1 MKAEIR
7 SLYSLHLEDKLI
19 NYWPDDVSNFGTWI
33 RAYIGP
39 QGEAGSEAFD
49 IHVCTPEWLKAQ
61 CAALGP
67 TWGRHMLIVDAYS
80 YDAIKAI
87 IEGYIVNS
95 ESDCWSTVAAKLSRI
110 GAWEFEDYQ
119 S

>member
-1 MKAEIR
+1 
-7 SLYSLHLEDKLI
+7 
-19 NYWPDDVSNFGTWI
+19 
-33 RAYIGP
+33 
-39 QGEAGSEAFD
+39 
-49 IHVCTPEWLKAQ
+49 
-61 CAALGP
+61 
-67 TWGRHMLIVDAYS
+67 MLIVDAYS